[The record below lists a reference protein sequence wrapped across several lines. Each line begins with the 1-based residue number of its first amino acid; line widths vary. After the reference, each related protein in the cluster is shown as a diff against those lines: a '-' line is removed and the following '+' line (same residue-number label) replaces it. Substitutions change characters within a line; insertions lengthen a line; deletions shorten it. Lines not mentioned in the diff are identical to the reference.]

1 MFVDADRCIHTES
14 ARNIIHLISSTG
26 NDDTDNSTAQ
36 DGNTPTTAGEGASS
50 SLLDGEY
57 DEEESAVAFR
67 AAVDAWR

>member
-1 MFVDADRCIHTES
+1 MFVDAVRCIHTES
-14 ARNIIHLISSTG
+14 ARNIIYLNSSTG
-26 NDDTDNSTAQ
+26 NDSTAH
-36 DGNTPTTAGEGASS
+36 DGNTSTTAGGGASS